1 MNISNTTD
9 QKTNS
14 HVSRLNRYLP
24 FSASHDQ
31 IYEEYQTDEDGLNL
45 ETKALSYTIEAV
57 RSKASCIVLTGD
69 AGHGKTHLCRRLLVD
84 YLEYDHS
91 KSRTLLRNQCD
102 GKHLIS
108 HQKSPNT
115 HQSLRIHKDFSEIDP
130 KVAAEFIEKYGATGD
145 STLVICANEGRLRA
159 IISSA
164 GAGTVCSDIQSTF
177 QHSFKSGL
185 ASADGV
191 IHIINL
197 NFQSIAA
204 AKDHDSGSL
213 LKRTLKDW
221 AGKGSRWSQ
230 SCNNCSVA
238 SQCPIKKNRE
248 LLGNDQEK
256 SANRLDK
263 LERLFST
270 VERLGFVITV
280 REMLMLCAYIIT
292 GGLTCKDVQKRLQK
306 SSSYGWQHQY
316 AYYNLLF
323 VRPDSVPS
331 DRLAKGIPILAAFAP
346 LDPGNTAE
354 RAIDD
359 RLLNQGAVFPEGEI
373 DLQFGMRIGGVTKTI
388 DASFG
393 IDDVIGTPQSRADLE
408 REASLVRQVVSAL
421 RRRAFFD
428 DVNTPGAML
437 KTLGFRHG
445 DDFLALLEE
454 KLSPK
459 QKVQLKNLVVAGLHG
474 VQGLRMSSTA
484 TNMLLV
490 DPAFG
495 QATSHAAII
504 AHRIPTQDIQIV
516 SSSNAWNKRDF
527 PSALEHSVDWIDRKI
542 VVMINDTQANR
553 LYELP
558 LDLLDFECIARSA
571 AGYLSEEFFAQ
582 EMTRIRAFLGKIAE
596 LGQSPDGQI
605 SLFIDGRIQTIS
617 LDEDVIQVSGGGN

>member
-1 MNISNTTD
+1 MELKI
-9 QKTNS
+9 NS

-31 IYEEYQTDEDGLNL
+31 IYEEYQSDEDGLNL

-57 RSKASCIVLTGD
+57 RTKASCIVLTGD

-84 YLEYDHS
+84 YLEYDQPT
-91 KSRTLLRNQCD
+91 SRTLLRNSCD
-102 GKHLIS
+102 GEHLIS
-108 HQKSPNT
+108 HPISPKT

-130 KVAAEFIEKYGATGD
+130 KVAAEFIEKHVASGD

-164 GAGTVCSDIQSTF
+164 GAGAVCASIQRTF

-185 ASADGV
+185 ASADGS

-197 NFQSIAA
+197 NFQSVAA
-204 AKDHDSGSL
+204 EKDHESGSL
-213 LKRTLKDW
+213 LKRTVKDW
-221 AGKGSRWSQ
+221 AGNGSRWSK
-230 SCNNCSVA
+230 SCSNCSVA
-238 SQCPIKKNRE
+238 THCPIKKNRD

-270 VERLGFVITV
+270 VERLGYVITI
-280 REMLMLCAYIIT
+280 REMLMLCAYIVT
-292 GGLTCKDVQKRLQK
+292 GGLTCKDVQKKLHRG
-306 SSSYGWQHQY
+306 SDSGWQHQY

-323 VRPDSVPS
+323 IRPDSVPS

-354 RAIDD
+354 RTTDD
-359 RLLNQGAVFPEGEI
+359 RLLNQGSVFPEGEI
-373 DLQFGMRIGGVTKTI
+373 DLQFGMRIGGSPKTI
-388 DASFG
+388 DGSFG
-393 IDDVIGTPQSRADLE
+393 IDDVIGSPQSRADLE
-408 REASLVRQVVSAL
+408 RESSIVRQVVSAL

-437 KTLGFRHG
+437 KRLGFRHG

-474 VQGLRMSSTA
+474 VQGLRMTSTA

-504 AHRIPTQDIQIV
+504 AHRIPTQDIQIM
-516 SSSNAWNKRDF
+516 SSSSAWNKSDSL
-527 PSALEHSVDWIDRKI
+527 SALEHSVDWIDRK
-542 VVMINDTQANR
+542 VVVVINDTQAKR
-553 LYELP
+553 HHELP
-558 LDLLDFECIARSA
+558 LDLLGFECIARSA

-582 EMTRIRAFLGKIAE
+582 EMTRVRAFLGKIAE

-605 SLFIDGRIQTIS
+605 ALFIDGRIQTIS
-617 LDEDVIQVSGGGN
+617 LDEDVIQVSGGSN